1 MTAPVQL
8 FDLATRQAQWL
19 SVRQAAVASNVANA
33 NAPGY
38 QTKDVTP
45 FEAEM
50 AVAKVRLAAT
60 HPAHVGVAAG
70 AAGEAERT
78 APVTETVGG
87 PVRLEN
93 ELAKTGEV
101 RAGMDMNTA
110 IVAAFHRMTLSVS
123 KG

>member
-8 FDLATRQAQWL
+8 FDLASRQAQWL

-38 QTKDVTP
+38 QTRDVTP

-60 HPAHVGVAAG
+60 HPSHVGVPAG
-70 AAGEAERT
+70 AAGAEERAEPT
-78 APVTETVGG
+78 AEIVGG
-87 PVRLEN
+87 PVRLES
-93 ELAKTGEV
+93 ELAKTGEI

-110 IVAAFHRMTLSVS
+110 IVAAFHRMTLMVS